1 MEIVSD
7 ENEIISMQRKFEEKL
22 KSVAE
27 EEYEITLGWKGGST
41 IGKAYYSKE
50 LGIWFAFKKEE
61 NKYKYWNAFGLGKPK
76 LQGSNSIVVEINFA
90 FTGIDRRIAGSFV
103 KDNGRVLVCHR
114 GRIGGGR
121 PDIGFRA
128 FWDQYTGETITVDGE
143 RFVLVGDIDSED
155 FPERIKN
162 FIIEVNRIKSLIGES
177 GELYQE
183 VVEEGIEEKEFALS
197 VERDIQNYIASNPE
211 SLEKGLRTHEKE
223 YVTAIGRIDILGID
237 KNSNYVVIEIK
248 AGTADISTFGQISS
262 YIGTV
267 QRDLAKGQ
275 KVRGIIVAND
285 FDEKLKIA
293 ISTNP
298 LISLK
303 RYNVNFQF
311 VDIE

>member
-1 MEIVSD
+1 MEIVSNK
-7 ENEIISMQRKFEEKL
+7 NEIISLQRKFEEKL
-22 KSVAE
+22 KGVAD
-27 EEYEITLGWKGGST
+27 EEYELTLGWMGGST
-41 IGKAYYSKE
+41 TEKVYYSKE
-50 LGIWFAFKKEE
+50 LGIWFVFGEEE
-61 NKYKYWNAFGLGKPK
+61 NRYWNAFGLGKPK

-90 FTGIDRRIAGSFV
+90 FAGIDKRIAGAFI
-103 KDNGRVLVCHR
+103 KDNEKVLVCHR

-143 RFVLVGDIDSED
+143 KFALIGDIDLED
-155 FPERIKN
+155 FPEKVKN

-183 VVEEGIEEKEFALS
+183 VVEEGIEEKKFALS
-197 VERDIQNYIASNPE
+197 VERDIQNYIVNNPE
-211 SLEKGLRTHEKE
+211 SLEKGLKIVEKE
-223 YVTAIGRIDILGID
+223 YVTAIGRIDVLCID
-237 KNSNYVVIEIK
+237 KSSNYVVIEVK

-262 YIGTV
+262 YIGAI

-298 LISLK
+298 SISLK
-303 RYNVNFQF
+303 KYNVNFQF
-311 VDIE
+311 ENVG

>member
-7 ENEIISMQRKFEEKL
+7 EKEIVSMQRRFEEKL
-22 KSVAE
+22 KSVAD
-27 EEYEITLGWKGGST
+27 EEYEITLGWMGGSIT
-41 IGKAYYSKE
+41 EKAYYSKE
-50 LGIWFAFKKEE
+50 LGIWFAFDKGE
-61 NKYKYWNAFGLGKPK
+61 NRYWNAFGLGKPK

-90 FTGIDRRIAGSFV
+90 FAGIDRRIAGSFV

-128 FWDQYTGETITVDGE
+128 FWDQYTGETITLDGE
-143 RFVLVGDIDSED
+143 RFALVGDINSED
-155 FPERIKN
+155 FPERVKN
-162 FIIEVNRIKSLIGES
+162 FVIEVNRIKSLIGES

-183 VVEEGIEEKEFALS
+183 VIEEGIEEKEFALS
-197 VERDIQNYIASNPE
+197 VERDIQNYIANNPE
-211 SLEKGLRTHEKE
+211 SLEKGLRIQEKE
-223 YVTAIGRIDILGID
+223 YVTTIGRIDILCID

-262 YIGTV
+262 YIGAI

-275 KVRGIIVAND
+275 RVRGIIVAND

-303 RYNVNFQF
+303 KYNVNFQF
-311 VDIE
+311 RDIE

>member
-7 ENEIISMQRKFEEKL
+7 ENEIISLQRKFEERL
-22 KSVAE
+22 KRVAD
-27 EEYEITLGWKGGST
+27 EEYEITLGWMGGNIT
-41 IGKAYYSKE
+41 EKTYYSKE
-50 LGIWFAFKKEE
+50 LGIWFAFDKGE
-61 NKYKYWNAFGLGKPK
+61 NRYWNAFGLGKPK

-90 FTGIDRRIAGSFV
+90 FVGVDKRIAGSFI
-103 KDNGRVLVCHR
+103 KDNGKVLVCHR

-128 FWDQYTGETITVDGE
+128 FWDQYTGETITVGNE
-143 RFVLVGDIDSED
+143 RFAVIGDIDSED
-155 FPERIKN
+155 FPERVKN
-162 FIIEVNRIKSLIGES
+162 FIIEVNRIKSLITEG

-197 VERDIQNYIASNPE
+197 VERDIQNYIVSNPE
-211 SLEKGLRTHEKE
+211 SLEKGLKIVEKE

-237 KNSNYVVIEIK
+237 KSSNYVVIEIK

-262 YIGTV
+262 YIGAI

-275 KVRGIIVAND
+275 KVRGIIIAND

-293 ISTNP
+293 ISTNH

-303 RYNVNFQF
+303 KYKVNFQF
-311 VDIE
+311 VNIE